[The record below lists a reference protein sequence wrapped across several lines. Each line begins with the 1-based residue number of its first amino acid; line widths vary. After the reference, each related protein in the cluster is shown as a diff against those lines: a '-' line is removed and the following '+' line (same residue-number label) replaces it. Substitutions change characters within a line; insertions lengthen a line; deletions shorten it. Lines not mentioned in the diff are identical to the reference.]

1 MRLFIYVEG
10 LSEEIFVNRRLQHH
24 LRLYGWRSITPI
36 GAATSLDPQSQ
47 RGGLTNW
54 RAVEADLRSLFASE
68 PDGAVRFTTLWDYYR
83 TPDAFPGIT
92 SARVAAAGSDRAAIV
107 EAALASHFAEPRFE
121 PYIQMHE
128 FEALVLAAL
137 DGLKPLYSQH
147 APAIEALQVECERV
161 GNCEA
166 INDGPDRHPAQRIA
180 NAVPG
185 FLERKAQDGPIALL
199 AVDLETIRRG
209 CPRFNAWLHRLEVT
223 GSAQP

>member
-10 LSEEIFVNRRLQHH
+10 LSEEIFVNRQLRPHLHH
-24 LRLYGWRSITPI
+24 YGWKSITPI

-54 RAVEADLRSLFASE
+54 RAVEADLRSLFVSE
-68 PDGAVRFTTLWDYYR
+68 PDVAVRFTTLWDYYR
-83 TPDAFPGIT
+83 TPDAFPGMA
-92 SARVAAAGSDRAAIV
+92 SARVAPAGSDCAAIV
-107 EAALASHFAEPRFE
+107 ETALANHFGESRFE
-121 PYIQMHE
+121 PYLQMHE

-137 DGLKPLYSQH
+137 NGIKLLYPQH
-147 APAIEALQVECERV
+147 APAIEALQNEFKRA

-166 INDGPDRHPAQRIA
+166 INDGSDTHPAQRID

-185 FLERKAQDGPIALL
+185 FLERKAQDGPIALRE
-199 AVDLETIRRG
+199 VGLETIRSG

-223 GSAQP
+223 GSAWP